1 MAVKKSL
8 LNGYTY
14 QDLFDTQ
21 EALDTGILGGVK
33 YGTET
38 TSTRMESPIGSINIS
53 NRLFG
58 GPTTTDLYANKE
70 NLGAVTNQSDAIA
83 ANKKRKE
90 EQKLKAQQG
99 FGTSQSILGGG
110 AF

>member
-8 LNGYTY
+8 LGGYTY

-21 EALDTGILGGVK
+21 EALDTGKLKDVEAAVEVTTHTQEDPIFGIGLKSWETRRNVYASKDDLGSILGQ
-33 YGTET
+33 TE
-38 TSTRMESPIGSINIS
+38 
-53 NRLFG
+53 
-58 GPTTTDLYANKE
+58 
-70 NLGAVTNQSDAIA
+70 AIA

-90 EQKLKAQQG
+90 EQKIKAQQG
-99 FGTSQSILGGG
+99 FGTAQSILGGS